1 MHHNLCCG
9 QAWRVDCTDI
19 KYPWSS
25 VHPYS
30 SHMVLHSACKWW
42 ELLSI
47 AVVNAAR
54 LRCCSYICVL
64 RGRYD
69 LQQSLLVVK
78 KCVHSALDKIVSI
91 QYVYL
96 VGINWDHEL
105 FCLLSNFCGDPSGTL
120 VSIDEV
126 RQCHYVY
133 WHAAL
138 NTCLLS
144 SEVWVA
150 CGVSLTQTMDER
162 QCVTGWWTDCIRD
175 AMYW

>member
-1 MHHNLCCG
+1 MARLGASIALTTNIHDHLSTRIVLTWFCIRHVNVRTL
-9 QAWRVDCTDI
+9 VDC
-19 KYPWSS
+19 SCQCRAFE
-25 VHPYS
+25 
-30 SHMVLHSACKWW
+30 MLF
-42 ELLSI
+42 
-47 AVVNAAR
+47 
-54 LRCCSYICVL
+54 ICIL

-78 KCVHSALDKIVSI
+78 KCVHSALDKIVSFE
-91 QYVYL
+91 YVYL

-126 RQCHYVY
+126 LQCHYVY

-144 SEVWVA
+144 SELWVA

-162 QCVTGWWTDCIRD
+162 QCVTGWGTDCIRD
-175 AMYW
+175 AMDW